1 MCTAMFGRVA
11 QCRLGV
17 ITYVLGLT
25 MRTKTLSA
33 TMHLAIAQ
41 PLHTRVLYAVNDS
54 FMLILQAINLFKT
67 YGTGSAS
74 VPALRGVSVGISVGE
89 FVAIM
94 GPSGSGKS
102 TLLTICGG
110 VEVPSSGQLLLEGK
124 DLTTLSDDE
133 LTKIRRRRLGFIFQS
148 FNLLPNLTAEENVA
162 LPMELDGRRKADGL
176 ERANNSLALVGM
188 THRNK
193 HLPAQMSGGEQ
204 QRVAIARALAFQPAL
219 LLADEPTG
227 NLDSV
232 HSQAITRLLTQLVAE
247 NGQTIVMVTH
257 DPIIAGFASRVI
269 GIRDGQVEFDGP
281 PVDVLNR
288 PSLEPAKR

>member
-1 MCTAMFGRVA
+1 
-11 QCRLGV
+11 
-17 ITYVLGLT
+17 
-25 MRTKTLSA
+25 
-33 TMHLAIAQ
+33 
-41 PLHTRVLYAVNDS
+41 
-54 FMLILQAINLFKT
+54 MLILQAINLFKT
-67 YGTGSAS
+67 YGTGTAA
-74 VPALRGVSVGISVGE
+74 VQALRGVSIGISVGE

-124 DLTTLSDDE
+124 DLTTLSDDD

-148 FNLLPNLTAEENVA
+148 FNLLPNLTAEENVS
-162 LPMELDGRRKADGL
+162 LPMELDGMRKADGL
-176 ERANNSLALVGM
+176 QRANSSLERVGM

-227 NLDSV
+227 NLDSF
-232 HSQAITRLLTQLVAE
+232 HSQTITRLLTQLVAE

-281 PVDVLNR
+281 PAEVLNR
-288 PSLEPAKR
+288 PSLESAKR